1 MWTCMGMPNWK
12 RNGRPT
18 ITSVVNGAVSGLAGI
33 TPAAGFISGQS
44 AFILGIVLGFA
55 SYYGVVL
62 LKERLKI
69 DDALDVSSVHG
80 ITGIVGALSIGI
92 LASKVINPAGPDGW
106 LFGNPMQLVIQGIG
120 VGVAALM
127 GFVGTFIILKIIDY
141 VIGLKVNDEEE
152 ALGLDISQ
160 HAEAAYGD
168 NQ

>member
-1 MWTCMGMPNWK
+1 MVIWK
-12 RNGRPT
+12 SN
-18 ITSVVNGAVSGLAGI
+18 AG
-33 TPAAGFISGQS
+33 
-44 AFILGIVLGFA
+44 
-55 SYYGVVL
+55 
-62 LKERLKI
+62 
-69 DDALDVSSVHG
+69 
-80 ITGIVGALSIGI
+80 
-92 LASKVINPAGPDGW
+92 
-106 LFGNPMQLVIQGIG
+106 LVIQGIG

>member
-1 MWTCMGMPNWK
+1 
-12 RNGRPT
+12 
-18 ITSVVNGAVSGLAGI
+18 
-33 TPAAGFISGQS
+33 
-44 AFILGIVLGFA
+44 
-55 SYYGVVL
+55 L